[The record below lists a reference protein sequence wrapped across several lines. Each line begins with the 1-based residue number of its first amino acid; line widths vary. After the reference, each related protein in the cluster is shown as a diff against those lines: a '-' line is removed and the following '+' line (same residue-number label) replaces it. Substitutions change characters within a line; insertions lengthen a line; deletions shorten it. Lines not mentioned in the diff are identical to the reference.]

1 MNDIRTAAPE
11 AAAVPTDISEEAAAR
26 PRREPLSRER
36 IIRAALRIMDS
47 EGLDAVTMRRVGR
60 DLGCEAMSLYNH
72 VRDKDDILDGI
83 TELVLGEFRLPRE
96 EEWTDAARAAAHEFR
111 RLLLAHPNVITL
123 MTERDKPFTNAES
136 LHVYEYTLDLFRSAG
151 LSVPDAVKAFHVF
164 GGYILG
170 AVTMELGLMVRG
182 PGDDEAEAQAHREM
196 ARVIASANLPR
207 MQEAMPHF
215 AECDADEQ
223 FDFGLDLM
231 IEGLRTRATEAS

>member
-1 MNDIRTAAPE
+1 VNETRTAEPAASAPATE
-11 AAAVPTDISEEAAAR
+11 PAGESPT
-26 PRREPLSRER
+26 RREPLSRER
-36 IIRAALRIMDS
+36 IIGAALRIMDA

-96 EEWTDAARAAAHEFR
+96 EDWTDAARAAAREFR

-123 MTERDKPFTNAES
+123 ITERDKPFTNTES
-136 LHVYEYTLDLFRSAG
+136 LQVYEYTLDLFRSAG
-151 LSVPDAVKAFHVF
+151 LSVPDAVMAFHVF

-170 AVTMELGLMVRG
+170 AVTMEVGLMVRG
-182 PGDDEAEAQAHREM
+182 PGGDQGEAAHQDM
-196 ARVIASANLPR
+196 ARMIASADLPR

-215 AECDADEQ
+215 AECDVEQQ
-223 FDFGLDLM
+223 FDFGLDLL
-231 IEGLRTRATEAS
+231 IEGLRTRASDAG

>member
-1 MNDIRTAAPE
+1 VNETRTVAPE
-11 AAAVPTDISEEAAAR
+11 APAPTPDAPAATRA
-26 PRREPLSRER
+26 RREPLSRDR
-36 IIRAALRIMDS
+36 IIRAALEIMDA

-83 TELVLGEFRLPRE
+83 TELVLGEFRLPRA

-136 LHVYEYTLDLFRSAG
+136 LQVYEFTLDLFRSAG
-151 LSVPDAVKAFHVF
+151 LSTADTVKAFHVF

-182 PGDDEAEAQAHREM
+182 PDGDEADAQAHQEM
-196 ARVIASANLPR
+196 ARLIASADLPR

-215 AECDADEQ
+215 AECDVVEQ
-223 FDFGLDLM
+223 FDFGLDLL
-231 IEGLRTRATEAS
+231 IEGLRTRVSDAG